1 MNTEPDATNERLPEA
16 ADAAAVEPPAPLA
29 ATTTD
34 EPVLITTP
42 VPPVK
47 RRRWGRWL
55 VALLLL
61 LLIGLGVWFGLT
73 RREENQWV
81 QAGQAALAD
90 EDWPVAEVAFT
101 QALDTRPAFFRG
113 QVAAA
118 SLGRGIA
125 YYHQDD
131 HAAAL
136 DDFTLAAANDE
147 TLAQPHGYMSLIHFM
162 AGEYEASL
170 ADYAAF
176 ADESRSGR
184 DLPDNILAQLH
195 AGQATIHYEQENG
208 APALTSIDLALAHD
222 EHLSPSQL
230 AHLYAYRV
238 ILNYQAGQTDT
249 VVADG
254 ELALEQP
261 AILPKPLRALVRSY
275 MALTLFEVGDTEEAL
290 AISEQAVGER
300 TALSDEILFDLYTRR
315 ATVYLDEE
323 NFLLAAEDANAA
335 LIHVTELT
343 PEQQLELHWLRGEA
357 FFARGFWLFAD
368 DSAQAIL
375 DIDDSLGM
383 PYAWQ
388 AYAAYR
394 EHDYETAL
402 TLAAT
407 ALEKD
412 ETLAVAYYVQGAIHF
427 WQLNEAKGLP
437 LLETARSYAP
447 DNPEILA
454 LLLFAYYVEGDSAAA
469 TETYTALTKLEEE
482 SAPRLWAEAVVA
494 LQENDYTTGFE
505 KATAAI
511 NLDST
516 RAEYFLTW
524 AESTVYQTSFYTHT
538 IAAYDRALIIHPGFA
553 PVVINRAW
561 TRFDHYEMDG
571 FLEAADWLISQY
583 PNNSQGYIMHTA
595 YAQNVRYDLDEA
607 LQWAEQGV
615 AAAPDSAAALASR
628 GFVRISLELYEEAR
642 GDFEAALALEP
653 DYLNGLMGLA
663 MLAVENEAYD
673 EALAYLDQG
682 LAIFPY
688 WTGGYLQKASIYFW
702 HLEQRTEA
710 LAAVQAIWDF
720 DPQFTEAFKAMALF
734 AAAEGDFA
742 AAVASLQIALQVTPN
757 DYTAH
762 ARLALIYL
770 QQNDMGKARGEVN
783 TALDLNPREI
793 EAIRVLMIMA
803 YGDEDWEEV
812 IQRAEQIIAI
822 YELAYEAFG
831 YRGTAHSRLGDFATA
846 EADLN
851 QAISMEPTYVSAY
864 LELAYVYELQD
875 DYESAIATLELALE
889 QTADLQIIAEVENRM
904 AYLLSIPELV
914 DGQRVFTSTAWGIS
928 LRYDDI
934 WEQVPPDA
942 EANIIFDLITETSTG
957 DYAFIT
963 IYASTVPSGVT
974 AQDVM
979 DFLHEA
985 YQEANPSYREVSRQ
999 NTTVDGYNAVLQ
1011 VADTVRSDEQGGV
1024 YSLRIRHYVVVHGTN
1039 FFLIEYLVLPGNYD
1053 ELLDEFDAFV
1063 DTIDL
1068 IP

>member
-1 MNTEPDATNERLPEA
+1 
-16 ADAAAVEPPAPLA
+16 
-29 ATTTD
+29 
-34 EPVLITTP
+34 
-42 VPPVK
+42 
-47 RRRWGRWL
+47 
-55 VALLLL
+55 
-61 LLIGLGVWFGLT
+61 
-73 RREENQWV
+73 
-81 QAGQAALAD
+81 
-90 EDWPVAEVAFT
+90 
-101 QALDTRPAFFRG
+101 
-113 QVAAA
+113 
-118 SLGRGIA
+118 
-125 YYHQDD
+125 
-131 HAAAL
+131 
-136 DDFTLAAANDE
+136 
-147 TLAQPHGYMSLIHFM
+147 MSLIHFT
-162 AGEYEASL
+162 AGEYETSL
-170 ADYAAF
+170 TDYDAF
-176 ADESRSGR
+176 AAESRSGR
-184 DLPDNILAQLH
+184 DLPDDILAQLH

-208 APALTSIDLALAHD
+208 APALISIDLALAHD
-222 EHLSPSQL
+222 EHLSPSQI
-230 AHLYAYRV
+230 AQLYAYRA
-238 ILNYQAGQTDT
+238 ILNHQAGQTDT

-275 MALTLFEVGDTEEAL
+275 MALTLFEAGDTEEAL

-300 TALSDEILFDLYTRR
+300 TALSDEILLDLYTRR

-323 NFLLAAEDANAA
+323 NFLLAAEAANAA
-335 LIHVTELT
+335 LIHVTKLT

-357 FFARGFWLFAD
+357 FFARGFWLFAA
-368 DSAQAIL
+368 DSAHAIL

-412 ETLAVAYYVQGAIHF
+412 ETLAVAYYVQGAIHL
-427 WQLNEAKGLP
+427 WQLNEAEGLP

-447 DNPEILA
+447 EDPEILA
-454 LLLFAYYVEGDSAAA
+454 LLMFAYYAVGDGAAA
-469 TETYTALTKLEEE
+469 TEIYTTLTELEE
-482 SAPRLWAEAVVA
+482 SAPRLWAEAVAA
-494 LQENDYTTGFE
+494 LRENDYATGFE

-524 AESTVYQTSFYTHT
+524 AESTTYQTSYYTHT
-538 IAAYDRALIIHPGFA
+538 IAAYDRALFIHPGFA
-553 PVVINRAW
+553 PAVINRAW

-571 FLEAADWLISQY
+571 FLEAADWLITQY

-642 GDFEAALALEP
+642 SDFEAALALEP
-653 DYLNGLMGLA
+653 KYLNGLMGLA
-663 MLAVENEAYD
+663 MLAVEDEAYD
-673 EALAYLDQG
+673 EALAYLDEG

-688 WTGGYLQKASIYFW
+688 WTGGYLQKAAIYFW
-702 HLEQRTEA
+702 YLEQRTEA
-710 LAAVQAIWDF
+710 FAAVQAIWEF
-720 DPQFTEAFKAMALF
+720 DPQHTEAFKTMALF
-734 AAAEGDFA
+734 AVADGDFA
-742 AAVASLQIALQVTPN
+742 AASTSLRLALQVTPN

-803 YGDEDWEEV
+803 YGDEDWAEV
-812 IQRAEQIIAI
+812 IQRADQIIAI
-822 YELAYEAFG
+822 YELSYEALG
-831 YRGTAHSRLGDFATA
+831 YRGTAHSRLGEFAAA

-851 QAISMEPTYVSAY
+851 LAISMEPTYVSAY

-889 QTADLQIIAEVENRM
+889 QTDDLQIIAEVENRM
-904 AYLLSIPELV
+904 AYLRSIPELV
-914 DGQRVFTSTAWGIS
+914 DGQRVFTNTAWGIS

-934 WEQVPPDA
+934 WEQVPPNI
-942 EANIIFDLITETSTG
+942 EANIIFDLITATSTG
-957 DYAFIT
+957 DYAHIT

-985 YQEANPSYREVSRQ
+985 YQEANPSYSEVSRQ

-1011 VADTVRSDEQGGV
+1011 VADSVGSDEQGGV
-1024 YSLRIRHYVVVHGTN
+1024 YGLRIRHYVVVHGTN
-1039 FFLIEYLVLPGNYD
+1039 FFLIEYLASPGNYE